1 MKAFC
6 KKEHYDENNLSK
18 HKTYRRDIGHRRDR
32 ISFSTIT
39 HKNVRR
45 NMNKYLLR

>member
-6 KKEHYDENNLSK
+6 KKEHYDENNLPK
-18 HKTYRRDIGHRRDR
+18 LQTLKTYRRDIGHRRDR

-39 HKNVRR
+39 HKNVWR
-45 NMNKYLLR
+45 NMNK